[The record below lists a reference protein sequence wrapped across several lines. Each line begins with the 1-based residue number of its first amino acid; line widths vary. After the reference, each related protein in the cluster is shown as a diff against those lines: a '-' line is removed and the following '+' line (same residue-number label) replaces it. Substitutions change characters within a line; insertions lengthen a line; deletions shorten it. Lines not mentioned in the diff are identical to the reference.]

1 MRELLS
7 AGACS
12 THTFAW
18 LKHARFH
25 VEAGTDLVVSIADGR
40 FSYGWEYLGVI
51 DRLVY
56 TRLTDRFVSNDCK
69 PSVASFFECRCYL
82 TLTQAVLN
90 KQGGAPF
97 GPAGTGK
104 TETVKS
110 LAAMLGRPCIVF
122 NCDAAFDVTSMGRI
136 FSGLCQTGA
145 WGCFDEFNRLEEKV
159 LSAVSQQI
167 VAIQMALRSSSASH
181 VLELN
186 GRYIKIDP
194 SVAIFVTMNLGY
206 AGRAEL
212 PANLKQLFRGVAMTR
227 PNSAA
232 IAEITLF
239 TKASSMSIHNAS
251 NQHVLI

>member
-1 MRELLS
+1 M
-7 AGACS
+7 
-12 THTFAW
+12 
-18 LKHARFH
+18 
-25 VEAGTDLVVSIADGR
+25 
-40 FSYGWEYLGVI
+40 
-51 DRLVY
+51 
-56 TRLTDRFVSNDCK
+56 
-69 PSVASFFECRCYL
+69 
-82 TLTQAVLN
+82 N

-110 LAAMLGRPCIVF
+110 LSAMLGRPCIVF
-122 NCDAAFDVTSMGRI
+122 NCDASFDVTSMGRI

-145 WGCFDEFNRLEEKV
+145 WGCFDEFNRLEERV

-167 VAIQMALRSSSASH
+167 VAIQMALRASNADH

-186 GRYIKIDP
+186 GRFVKIDP
-194 SVAIFVTMNLGY
+194 NVAIFVTMNLGY

-212 PANLKQLFRGVAMTR
+212 PDNLKQLFRGVAMTK

-239 TKASSMSIHNAS
+239 TKVRLLFVFIPLMFALFEVLYRVLSVQNLLQEKLCMYLNLAVVNFHLKSITIS
-251 NQHVLI
+251 V